1 MFPRAGLPV
10 QALVSEDLTEIIGI
24 NTRVH
29 LAEAEAAMR
38 AKVAGPLLSRFM
50 DVAADWDRS
59 IRAGRSVTE
68 INAPWA
74 CRVWRRADDRGRE
87 VQRSGRIRAETTV
100 EAIAGKR
107 GPHTGYQARPVANA
121 AIMRLSG
128 SRGEALRERTWRR
141 RAS

>member
-1 MFPRAGLPV
+1 MGKDAVGPLIRYAVETGLAVTGHPV
-10 QALVSEDLTEIIGI
+10 S
-24 NTRVH
+24 
-29 LAEAEAAMR
+29 